1 MLSIEVCRRH
11 LGKSQSEMSD
21 AEVEEIRDTLYQV
34 ANVLVNS
41 YVERGNKN
49 D

>member
-1 MLSIEVCRRH
+1 MLSIEVCRKH
-11 LGKSQSEMSD
+11 LGKSQSEMND

-41 YVERGNKN
+41 YVERKAKN